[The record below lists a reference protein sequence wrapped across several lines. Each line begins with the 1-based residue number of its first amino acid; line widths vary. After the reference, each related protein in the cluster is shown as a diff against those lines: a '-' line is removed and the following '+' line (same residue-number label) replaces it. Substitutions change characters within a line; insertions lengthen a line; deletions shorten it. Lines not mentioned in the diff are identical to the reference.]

1 MSLQDK
7 FHDNMIVR
15 TRNGSVITGVSLRG
29 NRIMLIGL
37 DADDDM
43 PDMSWMSN
51 GLFWTDQPSPLD
63 IVEVLS
69 IPPTKLVQ
77 DVALKAGMFVRKPGG
92 KVFEVLAVHNS
103 AVWLQ
108 LQGNTPGTVS
118 IYAIRDF
125 EVVGGFDS

>member
-7 FHDNMIVR
+7 FHDNMIVK
-15 TRNGSVITGVSLRG
+15 TRNGSVIVGLVLRDV
-29 NRIMLIGL
+29 RIMLVGL
-37 DADDDM
+37 DGSDDT
-43 PDMSWMSN
+43 PDLSWLKDGRVWS
-51 GLFWTDQPSPLD
+51 DQLSPLD

-69 IPPTKLVQ
+69 TPPTKLVQ
-77 DVALKAGMFVRKPGG
+77 NVALKAGMFVRKPGG

-108 LQGNTPGTVS
+108 LQENTPGTVS

-125 EVVGGFDS
+125 EVVGGFDA